1 MYIFDKYLHNRI
13 TEMKIYVKSICIRNV
28 ASFLTDQESYDGLC
42 GYISILDKINPLQ
55 TQIHHPHLTSLERAN
70 RRTDRQTEGQTDKQ
84 TDRRTNRRTDR
95 RIDRQTDMQADVN
108 ICKSPGY

>member
-70 RRTDRQTEGQTDKQ
+70 RRTDRR

-95 RIDRQTDMQADVN
+95 RTDIQTDMQTDV
-108 ICKSPGY
+108 